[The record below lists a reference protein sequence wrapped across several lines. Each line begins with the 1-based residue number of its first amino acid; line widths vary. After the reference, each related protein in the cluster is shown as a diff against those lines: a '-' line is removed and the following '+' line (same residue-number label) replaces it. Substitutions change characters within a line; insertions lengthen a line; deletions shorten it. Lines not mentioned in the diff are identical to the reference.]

1 MNNINAIDV
10 NTFIEV
16 MDEWVKEPLFQKISH
31 IRHERHWF
39 GNLKF
44 KENNYSDILRWLFD
58 TDAGHGLSD
67 FFLKRFIFSAI
78 SADKYLSSGFFSNI
92 DVDLLNLNSLVV
104 REVSVEKG
112 FIDIIIVDTY
122 NKFIIAIERK
132 DGSSIR
138 KYQLEKYYDWLKE
151 NYIDRKY
158 KYLCVLSDGNDNI
171 DAASVIEKNW
181 IKINDDW
188 LIDALKAVIGRDICS
203 PFMESQ
209 FIGLAAI
216 FDLNKNDKNG
226 DAYFSGITNDI
237 NEFSSRFIQD
247 IQKLRSV
254 KPFGVAINKEHHR
267 DAVSK
272 IIPNVLSSKSSASSL
287 KINKALHLLIKHHQV
302 IKIIFDVN
310 SLKIIEKT
318 INKSEKWSGLFDF
331 YSGKSNNDG
340 YALQINHKKT
350 VSENQSWPFWI
361 YVVLDNKYNEDE
373 DNVLYEK
380 IRMYI
385 GYNRSILSWGEEINE
400 NIENYIRQKYKL
412 RKVARTIE
420 RNDRLDIAASAQ
432 DVVNAITPWLETL
445 QEIADIISSKEG

>member
-1 MNNINAIDV
+1 MVRRMNNINAIDV

-67 FFLKRFIFSAI
+67 FFLKRFIFGVI
-78 SADKYLSSGFFSNI
+78 SVADKSLLSKFFSNTDI
-92 DVDLLNLNSLVV
+92 DLLNLNSLVV

-132 DGSSIR
+132 DGSNIR
-138 KYQLEKYYDWLKE
+138 KNQLEKYYEWLQY

-171 DAASVIEKNW
+171 DADSVVDKSW

-272 IIPNVLSSKSSASSL
+272 IIPNVLSNKSSASSL
-287 KINKALHLLIKHHQV
+287 KINKALHLLVKHHQV

-310 SLKIIEKT
+310 SLKTIEDT
-318 INKSEKWSGLFDF
+318 INKSEKWGGLFDF
-331 YSGKSNNDG
+331 YNGKSNNDG
-340 YALQINHKKT
+340 YVLQINHKKI
-350 VSENQSWPFWI
+350 VSENERWPFWI

-373 DNVLYEK
+373 DSVLYEK

-385 GYNRSILSWGEEINE
+385 GSLYTTK
-400 NIENYIRQKYKL
+400 NYFELK
-412 RKVARTIE
+412 
-420 RNDRLDIAASAQ
+420 RL
-432 DVVNAITPWLETL
+432 
-445 QEIADIISSKEG
+445 